1 MIVAN
6 CMCKDVVT
14 ISSDKS
20 FEAILNL
27 FKNNSFDAFPVV
39 DENKKLLGVVSRT
52 DLLKIFVPEYF
63 SLIDD
68 ISFVKDFGAMEID
81 HKSAGMMEKLL
92 VASDIMTTKIISITP
107 DSSLFKA
114 VALMRKYNIRVL
126 PVVEG
131 GKLVGVISRTDL
143 MRAFL

>member
-1 MIVAN
+1 MKVADYMI
-6 CMCKDVVT
+6 KDVVA

-20 FEAILNL
+20 FEKVRDL

-39 DENKKLLGVVSRT
+39 DENRKLLGIVSRT

-63 SLIDD
+63 SLIGD

-92 VASDIMTTKIISITP
+92 VAGDIMTAKVTTITP

-131 GKLVGVISRTDL
+131 NTLVGVISRTDL
-143 MRAFL
+143 MNAFL

>member
-1 MIVAN
+1 MIVAEY
-6 CMCKDVVT
+6 MFKDVVA

-20 FEAILNL
+20 FEKVLDL
-27 FKNNSFDAFPVV
+27 FKNNSFNAFPVV
-39 DENKKLLGVVSRT
+39 DENRKLLGIVSKT

-81 HKSAGMMEKLL
+81 HKSAGIIKRLL
-92 VASDIMTTKIISITP
+92 VAGDIMTTRVITITP

-114 VALMRKYNIRVL
+114 LALMRKYNIRVL

-131 GKLVGVISRTDL
+131 EKLVGVISRTDL